1 MTRDSDSSFE
11 VKFSYRGKNCNAE
24 GVTRETT
31 QSQLLALCR
40 EALEIDED
48 VVLRLVAKGKTL
60 AQENQLG
67 DAAADEQPAFPP
79 SIKIPKGG
87 AKIIVMGSKAE
98 GIEKLNAQRSDPLMR
113 GFDDERLA
121 RNRVTD
127 LSSAW
132 GKRYGN
138 QHKQYKFCRLEECTD
153 ASFGSRPG
161 ATTPHAFEARRL
173 LEKLAC
179 DPGVQAIM
187 KSRELVVGSLGEMD
201 PIDDR
206 LMKEKEREGG
216 RLLGY
221 NTNMGMRIDIKLRTD
236 DLAGFR
242 PYPELASTLIH
253 EISHN
258 WCADHDQL
266 FWTNFAQMRI
276 EYLWT
281 HAQLMHGAYF
291 VGGRR
296 TASVAEVTDMIVTS
310 NPANGMVARTEE
322 MNTIIKSLVPEIQRD
337 MLQHRL
343 PVQLI
348 MPAMATFSRELIDET
363 KGEIEMEGRRLGSA
377 EEDGNDSSSTM
388 SPRERALAAAEK
400 RARGSKGQGD

>member
-1 MTRDSDSSFE
+1 MTSDSSFE
-11 VKFSYRGKNCNAE
+11 VKFSYKGKTSSAG

-31 QSQLLALCR
+31 QSQMLAICR
-40 EALEIDED
+40 QALDIEED
-48 VVLRLVAKGKTL
+48 VILRLVAKGKTL
-60 AQENQLG
+60 ARENQG
-67 DAAADEQPAFPP
+67 DARSTTDEQPAFPP

-87 AKIIVMGSKAE
+87 AKIIVMGSKAQV
-98 GIEKLNAQRSDPLMR
+98 IEKLYGRRSDPLMR
-113 GFDDERLA
+113 GFDEERQA
-121 RNRVTD
+121 RNRVKTD

-138 QHKQYKFCRLEECTD
+138 QHKQYKFCRIEECTD

-221 NTNMGMRIDIKLRTD
+221 NTNMGMRIDIKLRSD

-310 NPANGMVARTEE
+310 NPANGIIARTEM
-322 MNTIIKSLVPEIQRD
+322 MNNICNSLVPEIQRD

-343 PVQLI
+343 SVQLI
-348 MPAMATFSRELIDET
+348 MPAMAAFSRELMDET
-363 KGEIEMEGRRLGSA
+363 KGEIEVEGRRLGSA
-377 EEDGNDSSSTM
+377 DDDVNNSSSTL
-388 SPRERALAAAEK
+388 SARERALAAAEK

>member
-1 MTRDSDSSFE
+1 MVTQLSTTGRSIEISLLGLFYFDSVSRRRDEVQGRALGRSNHPNRRRMTSDSSFE
-11 VKFSYRGKNCNAE
+11 VKFSYKGKTCSA
-24 GVTRETT
+24 GGVVTREATP
-31 QSQLLALCR
+31 SQLLAMCR
-40 EALEIDED
+40 QALEIEED
-48 VVLRLVAKGKTL
+48 VILRLVAKGKTL
-60 AQENQLG
+60 AQENQSSDAG
-67 DAAADEQPAFPP
+67 DARSSADEQPAFPP
-79 SIKIPKGG
+79 SMKIPKGG

-113 GFDDERLA
+113 GFDDERQA
-121 RNRVTD
+121 RNRAKTD

-138 QHKQYKFCRLEECTD
+138 QHKEYKFCRFQECTD

-266 FWTNFAQMRI
+266 FWTNFAQMMI

-281 HAQLMHGAYF
+281 HAQLMHGSYF

-296 TASVAEVTDMIVTS
+296 TASVAEVTHMIVTS
-310 NPANGMVARTEE
+310 NRQGVAPPVGSE
-322 MNTIIKSLVPEIQRD
+322 MMNNINKSLVPE
-337 MLQHRL
+337 
-343 PVQLI
+343 
-348 MPAMATFSRELIDET
+348 
-363 KGEIEMEGRRLGSA
+363 
-377 EEDGNDSSSTM
+377 
-388 SPRERALAAAEK
+388 
-400 RARGSKGQGD
+400 SKCP